1 MLRRVISSALKRSY
15 AKVTQP
21 APAFSGTAAV
31 NGAFAD
37 VSLEKYNNDGKW
49 VCLFF
54 YPLDF
59 TFVCP
64 TELIAFSDMADKF
77 TENNCQVVAC
87 SVDSH
92 FSHLAW
98 DSQPRKQGG
107 LGGVNYPI
115 LADFNKKIAQDYGVL
130 IGKLQYNVY
139 HLWLIKKIILD
150 AAGGIALRGLF
161 LIDPKG
167 VVRHSVVNDLPVG
180 RSPEEALRI
189 LQAFQFVEEHGEVCP
204 ANWQPGKKTI
214 NPAKAN
220 EYFESEN

>member
-1 MLRRVISSALKRSY
+1 MLRRIISSALKRNY
-15 AKVTQP
+15 AKVTQQ
-21 APAFSGTAAV
+21 APAFAGTAAV
-31 NGAFAD
+31 NGAFEQ
-37 VSLEKYNNDGKW
+37 VSLEQYNNDGKW

-64 TELIAFSDMADKF
+64 TELIAFSDMAGKF
-77 TENNCQVVAC
+77 AENNCQVVAC

-115 LADFNKKIAQDYGVL
+115 LADFNKKIAEDYGIL
-130 IGKLQYNVY
+130 I
-139 HLWLIKKIILD
+139 D

-180 RSPEEALRI
+180 RSPDEALRI

-204 ANWQPGKKTI
+204 ANWQPGEKTI

-220 EYFESEN
+220 EYFESAN

>member
-1 MLRRVISSALKRSY
+1 M
-15 AKVTQP
+15 
-21 APAFSGTAAV
+21 
-31 NGAFAD
+31 
-37 VSLEKYNNDGKW
+37 
-49 VCLFF
+49 LFF

-64 TELIAFSDMADKF
+64 TELIAFSDMTA
-77 TENNCQVVAC
+77 A
-87 SVDSH
+87 

-98 DSQPRKQGG
+98 NNQDRKAGG

-115 LADFNKKIAQDYGVL
+115 LADFSKQIAKDYGVL
-130 IGKLQYNVY
+130 I
-139 HLWLIKKIILD
+139 D

-167 VVRHSVVNDLPVG
+167 VLRHSVVNDLPVG
-180 RSPEEALRI
+180 RSPDEALRI

-204 ANWQPGKKTI
+204 ANWKPGKKTI
-214 NPAKAN
+214 NPAKAS